1 MFSPE
6 GQGQRWSF
14 LETLWMWY
22 LENELMWD
30 FDTIGVS
37 PRRVT
42 GNTGGNWYFFIFSQ
56 RSGEM

>member
-37 PRRVT
+37 PRGVT
-42 GNTGGNWYFFIFSQ
+42 GNTGGNWYFFYF
-56 RSGEM
+56 

>member
-1 MFSPE
+1 
-6 GQGQRWSF
+6 
-14 LETLWMWY
+14 
-22 LENELMWD
+22 MWD